1 MPGGRGVPTLIA
13 PRRALS
19 RGERGREGDRGKR
32 SGWGGGCAGGGGREW
47 GAWRPLSYPAG
58 TSAGKSPGKGIEG
71 GGQPTHCPASLGGGG
86 QLTHPICRT
95 GELPSRQGKWSG
107 RGGYGVTRE
116 DQAIED
122 SGTH

>member
-1 MPGGRGVPTLIA
+1 MAMPGGRGVPTFIA

-71 GGQPTHCPASLGGGG
+71 GGQPNTV
-86 QLTHPICRT
+86 
-95 GELPSRQGKWSG
+95 LPPWEG
-107 RGGYGVTRE
+107 
-116 DQAIED
+116 ED
-122 SGTH
+122 SLLTPSVGLGSCRPGRASGQDEEATE